1 MTDDDRGAPG
11 AHARI
16 YRNGP
21 TWEGHPVA
29 AIGKIRFDTAEAGA
43 ALLQNITAEL
53 RAEGI
58 GRVLGPM
65 DGDTWHS
72 YRLVAE
78 SDGSAPFLM
87 EPTSTPEDLA
97 AFQLAGFEPVGHY
110 FSSRAPLEQTV
121 GAAPTPNPDIVIR
134 PWDGAD
140 PETHFAAVHD
150 LSMTAFRD
158 NAFYTP
164 IDRETFLAM
173 YMPFVPMLRKE
184 LIFMAR
190 ARTDDR
196 LLGFL
201 FDIPDYAQ
209 GPQTQTVILKTYAS
223 LHPGVGRLLAHAFH
237 SAAQDL
243 GFTSVIHALIHDDN
257 RSAARSRMHGAT
269 VFRRY
274 VLMGRRLEN

>member
-1 MTDDDRGAPG
+1 VTDDDRSTPG

-16 YRNGP
+16 YHTGP
-21 TWEGHPVA
+21 TWDGHPAA
-29 AIGKIRFDTAEAGA
+29 AIGKIRFETAGAGA
-43 ALLQNITAEL
+43 ALLQDITAEL
-53 RAEGI
+53 HAEGVS
-58 GRVLGPM
+58 RLLGPM

-72 YRLVAE
+72 YRLVSE
-78 SDGSAPFLM
+78 SDGSPPFLM
-87 EPTSTPEDLA
+87 EPVSAPHDLH
-97 AFQLAGFEPVGHY
+97 AFQQAGFDPVGHY
-110 FSSRAPLEQTV
+110 FSARARLEQTI
-121 GAAPTPNPDIVIR
+121 GTAPAPNPDIVIR

-140 PETHFAAVHD
+140 PEAHFTAIHE

-184 LIFMAR
+184 LVFMAR
-190 ARTDDR
+190 ARADDR

-201 FDIPDYAQ
+201 FGIPDYAQ

-237 SAAQDL
+237 GAARDL
-243 GFTSVIHALIHDDN
+243 GFTWVIHALIHDAN

-274 VLMGRRLEN
+274 VLMGRRLAD